1 MAYDK
6 IWLIAGPSAWVG
18 FYSGARTGVEDLAV
32 LADTISKERR
42 SANMRA
48 IRSKDMKPEL
58 CVRRAAHAMGYRFR
72 LHRGDLPG
80 KPDLVFPGIHKAIF
94 VHGCFWH
101 QHAECRDGR
110 SPRSNSNYWEPKLA
124 RNKERDTEHIRRL
137 SADGWDVFTIWEC
150 ETKDQSNLRSRLHD
164 FLS

>member
-6 IWLIAGPSAWVG
+6 IWHIAGPPAWVG
-18 FYSGARTGVEDLAV
+18 FYSGARTGVEDLSV
-32 LADTISKERR
+32 LADTISKEQR

-72 LHRGDLPG
+72 LHRRDLPG
-80 KPDLVFPGIHKAIF
+80 KPDLVFSGLHKAIF

-101 QHAECRDGR
+101 QHTECRDGHY
-110 SPRSNSNYWEPKLA
+110 PRSNSNYWEPKLA
-124 RNKERDTEHIRRL
+124 RNKERDTEHLTRL
-137 SADGWDVFTIWEC
+137 TDDGWGVLTIWEC
-150 ETKDQSNLRSRLHD
+150 ETKDQSHLRSRLQN